1 MTTTTNP
8 IAGVARSAMLVD
20 LNIKVYSGRKKDK
33 YTQERVVI
41 DSHAGSSRA
50 SSVYKNLFADCA
62 ELDAI
67 SKFQAKARAEHYRL
81 TIPWSDNGSRLLPTK
96 AMLEYKKTM
105 NVYQNDFYKLVNAY
119 LDKYDTLV
127 AKAAFQLG
135 TLFDRDEYPQRDIVE
150 HKFAFF
156 SSFMPLPTSGDF
168 RLDVESEVQR
178 ELIEQYERSAT
189 ARVNEATQ
197 DLWDRLHGSLT
208 RLSDRLVVEEDG
220 KKRKFH
226 DTMVTG
232 ALELCELLTTLNVAN
247 DPTLEKARRQLEDT
261 LHGVEPSE
269 LRKHDGHRMEIKQK
283 VDSILEAFDW
293 GLND

>member
-1 MTTTTNP
+1 MNTTNP

-20 LNIKVYSGRKKDK
+20 LNIKVYSGRKKDT
-33 YTQERVVI
+33 YTQERVVV
-41 DSHAGSSRA
+41 DSHAASKRA
-50 SSVYKNLFADCA
+50 SSVYKNLFADCV

-67 SKFQAKARAEHYRL
+67 TKFQAKARAEHYRL

-96 AMLEYKKTM
+96 ALMEYKKTM
-105 NVYQNDFYKLVNAY
+105 NVYQNDFYQLVMTY

-135 TLFDRDEYPQRDIVE
+135 TLFDRDEYPQRDVVG

-156 SSFMPLPTSGDF
+156 TSFMPLPTSGDF
-168 RLDVESEVQR
+168 RLDVEAEVQR
-178 ELIEQYERSAT
+178 ELIEQYEIAAT
-189 ARVNEATQ
+189 ARVQEATK
-197 DLWDRLHGSLT
+197 DLWDRLHASLT
-208 RLSDRLVVEEDG
+208 RLSDRLVVDEDG

-232 ALELCELLTTLNVAN
+232 ALDLCELLSTLNVAQ

-261 LHGVEPSE
+261 LQGVEPDE
-269 LRKHDGHRMEIKQK
+269 LRKHEGHRMEIKQK

>member
-1 MTTTTNP
+1 MTTTNP
-8 IAGVARSAMLVD
+8 IAGVARAAMLVD
-20 LNIKVYSGRKKDK
+20 LNIKVYSGRKKDT
-33 YTQERVVI
+33 YTQERVIV
-41 DSHAGSSRA
+41 SSNAVSKRA

-81 TIPWSDNGSRLLPTK
+81 TIPWSDNGARLLPTK
-96 AMLEYKKTM
+96 AMMEYKQVM
-105 NVYQNDFYKLVNAY
+105 NDYQNEFYKLVTLY

-135 TLFDRDEYPQRDIVE
+135 TLFDRDEYPLREVVE

-156 SSFMPLPTSGDF
+156 TSFMPLPTSGDF
-168 RLDVESEVQR
+168 RLDIESDVQR
-178 ELIEQYERSAT
+178 ELIEQYEKVAA
-189 ARVNEATQ
+189 ARVNDATK
-197 DLWDRLHGSLT
+197 DLWDRLHASLT
-208 RLSDRLVVEEDG
+208 RISDRLVVDEDG

-232 ALELCELLTTLNVAN
+232 ALEMCELLSTLNVAQ

-261 LHGVEPSE
+261 LQGVEPAE